1 MLALRQWSPFASM
14 SQLHQETDRLF
25 DRFFGG
31 RRDWWAP
38 TDAAPAFVPAIEA
51 YVDGNQLHVR
61 AELAGV
67 DPKDVELTV
76 LGNQLFIKGERKA
89 SKESQDE
96 GFSLR
101 EFAYG
106 SFERAVVLPEGAE
119 TGKINAR
126 YENGVLHITVPV
138 KEAFVPKK
146 VPIEVA
152 GGEMKS
158 LKAA

>member
-14 SQLHQETDRLF
+14 SQLHREMDRLF

-31 RRDWWAP
+31 GRDWWTP
-38 TDAAPAFVPAIEA
+38 TAVPAFVPAIEA
-51 YVDGNQLHVR
+51 YLDGNQLHVR

-76 LGNQLFIKGERKA
+76 LGNQLVIKGERKA

-96 GFSLR
+96 GVYLR

-106 SFERAVVLPEGAE
+106 SFERAVALPEGAE
-119 TGKINAR
+119 TEKINAR

-138 KEAFVPKK
+138 KGALVPKK

-152 GGEMKS
+152 GGEMRS